1 MAHRRQGLIGIASC
15 CLLLVLLQTITL
27 AQGSSISGTGDP
39 RFSRAQERQALQIIC
54 RNGYLEFMMNPC
66 TNDRLDQPA
75 ERDKAVRLY
84 GYAVGEI
91 AARLDISK
99 EQSLALIHSITN
111 VDMAKRFATGE
122 FTESDCPA
130 PDNDPPIS
138 EAEEVKARQTTC
150 QLLEVLGNKPSSDR
164 IAQLSDKAEDQF
176 CRTMCISPPRGHRIM
191 LHVRNEFLTGKV
203 SESDCATYL
212 KQ

>member
-1 MAHRRQGLIGIASC
+1 MSGAKCGPMKSAKMIPEPRPATRRTMAHRRQGLIGIASC

-111 VDMAKRFATGE
+111 VDMAKRFATGKRLSC
-122 FTESDCPA
+122 T
-130 PDNDPPIS
+130 
-138 EAEEVKARQTTC
+138 RQRSAY
-150 QLLEVLGNKPSSDR
+150 Q
-164 IAQLSDKAEDQF
+164 
-176 CRTMCISPPRGHRIM
+176 
-191 LHVRNEFLTGKV
+191 
-203 SESDCATYL
+203 
-212 KQ
+212 